1 MRGGSKDPIKF
12 SNKDHPPNPWNDIS
26 GSPVPLDGTPS
37 EKLAGGCSEAS
48 GMGSERSADRYFC
61 SVPRGLKP

>member
-1 MRGGSKDPIKF
+1 MRGSSKDPIKF

-37 EKLAGGCSEAS
+37 EKLAGGLL
-48 GMGSERSADRYFC
+48 
-61 SVPRGLKP
+61 RGLGDGLGEVSRQVFLFSAQRS